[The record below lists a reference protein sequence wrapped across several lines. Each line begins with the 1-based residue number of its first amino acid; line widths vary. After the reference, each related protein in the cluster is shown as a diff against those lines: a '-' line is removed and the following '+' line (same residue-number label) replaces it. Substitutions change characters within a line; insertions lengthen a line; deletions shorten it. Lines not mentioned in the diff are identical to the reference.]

1 MAVRCVDAPL
11 NPSLPL
17 CRRQMQLSVWPS
29 PSLLRLSQEDTIRW
43 RSGIYSTE
51 GTMWSGSWD
60 GATSPQYGYA
70 GTYSESHHT
79 QTPSLQHDLPFQSFV
94 GFFGFFSVCTSSTNT
109 DVTQK
114 RHSLIA
120 LKSTLT
126 GAGFEAHVTRTGSA
140 HHTCTCWQNLTRL
153 LTDNCNQHRPALET
167 ESVSLNYNSARRG
180 NQGRWLT
187 GSATRSNF
195 SPN

>member
-1 MAVRCVDAPL
+1 MSASDAALCVTFTFLASPL
-11 NPSLPL
+11 SGGYHPVKIGDLFNGRYHVIRKLGWGHFSTVWL
-17 CRRQMQLSVWPS
+17 CWDIQWVLSHTNTFTAARS
-29 PSLLRLSQEDTIRW
+29 ALSEFR
-43 RSGIYSTE
+43 
-51 GTMWSGSWD
+51 
-60 GATSPQYGYA
+60 
-70 GTYSESHHT
+70 
-79 QTPSLQHDLPFQSFV
+79 
-94 GFFGFFSVCTSSTNT
+94 GFLGVFSVCTSSTNT

-120 LKSTLT
+120 LKSTLI